1 MRLIKICSIVLAI
14 FLCLFGTNAGAV
26 QINALAPDFSLKDL
40 NGKMNRL
47 SKLKGRVIILNFW
60 STTCPPCVAEL
71 PSLNALY
78 HDLAGNGLLV
88 LGIALDT
95 SGKSVREMAQ
105 RLHIEYPLLLDSS
118 QEVYFDAYGLF
129 GQPVSVLIDRAG
141 IVREKIVGQV
151 EWASP
156 EIRAKINKHLRGGN
170 KP

>member
-1 MRLIKICSIVLAI
+1 
-14 FLCLFGTNAGAV
+14 
-26 QINALAPDFSLKDL
+26 
-40 NGKMNRL
+40 
-47 SKLKGRVIILNFW
+47 
-60 STTCPPCVAEL
+60 VAEL

-141 IVREKIVGQV
+141 IVREKIVGPGGMGISRNTGQD
-151 EWASP
+151 
-156 EIRAKINKHLRGGN
+156 KIKLLRGGN